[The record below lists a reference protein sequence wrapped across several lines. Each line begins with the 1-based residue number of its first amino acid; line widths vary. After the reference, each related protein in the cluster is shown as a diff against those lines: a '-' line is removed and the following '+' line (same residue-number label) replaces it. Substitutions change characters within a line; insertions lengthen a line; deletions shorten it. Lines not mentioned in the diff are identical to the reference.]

1 MENDLVIR
9 HSMLPKLAACPKYR
23 PTPGPAGP
31 AAARGTKMDEAFR
44 LGLQGDRSKID
55 ALPAE
60 DRPAVEWAVALME
73 DYKRIGTIEAREEY
87 LAMHTPGISHV
98 GTADAVCERMGW
110 VADLKTG
117 QLRGYAE
124 QLAAY
129 AYAMMHQTFE
139 EEYAAHVLYC
149 DQQLVKSYRFTLA
162 QAREIVERILAEVRD
177 PNAQPRACDYC
188 DWCARKDTCPAVV
201 RPVEEG
207 LAVVAAPKESLAEIR
222 ERLLGDPEKL
232 AAFASAWKAVEK
244 EVGEPAMD
252 RLKELLEAGEPVPGW
267 KVSKGQPTE
276 YYDADGILYVAK
288 EASAPL
294 EGLIEAMGGKMSAAK
309 FKTWAG
315 SLGVTPLNAHVRQG
329 KAITRLLQDRSKQKQ
344 LKN

>member
-1 MENDLVIR
+1 
-9 HSMLPKLAACPKYR
+9 MLPKLAACPKYR

-31 AAARGTKMDEAFR
+31 AAARGTVMDEAFR

-129 AYAMMHQTFE
+129 CYAMMHQTFE

-177 PNAQPRACDYC
+177 PSAEPRACDYC

-207 LAVVAAPKESLAEIR
+207 LAVVQAPGASLAAIK
-222 ERLLGDPEKL
+222 ERLLGDRELL
-232 AAFASAWKAVEK
+232 AAFASQWKAVEK
-244 EVGEPAMD
+244 EVAKDALAVLKKILEGGE
-252 RLKELLEAGEPVPGW
+252 EVPGW
-267 KVSKGQPTE
+267 RLSKSEGTE
-276 YYDADGILYVAK
+276 FWDADGILHAAREV
-288 EASAPL
+288 SAPL
-294 EGLIEAMGGKMSAAK
+294 EGLIKAMGGTMSGETYRAWCAEI
-309 FKTWAG
+309 G
-315 SLGVTPLNAHVRQG
+315 HVPVESQARKG
-329 KAITRLLQDRSKQKQ
+329 KETTRLLQVKKKTKQ